1 MSQVHCEVGGSGA
14 GGVAA
19 FAAESTTLQS
29 SLPCK
34 SRVKMHRCNGQ
45 RISMRPHVFLAST
58 IGGDRSTA
66 SSAAGATL
74 GSDAACCT
82 SFAGGVII
90 KAPE

>member
-19 FAAESTTLQS
+19 LAAESTTLQLG
-29 SLPCK
+29 LPRE
-34 SRVKMHRCNGQ
+34 SWVKAHTFNGQ
-45 RISMRPHVFLAST
+45 CISMRPHVFLAST

-66 SSAAGATL
+66 FSAAGATL

-82 SFAGGVII
+82 SFVGGGIM
-90 KAPE
+90 KAPG